1 MALTEEQIKIVI
13 AAELRKQGFDKA
25 QKATTSLE
33 KSFKRLGFT
42 IATTFSATKIIQFTN
57 KSVRAFADED
67 RAIRAL
73 SGTLNNLGLAFEGA
87 NTEDFIAQLQKTAA
101 VSDSELR
108 PAFQTLANATLDVA
122 KSQKLLGLALDISA
136 ATGKD
141 LQAIVTGL
149 TKAYLKD
156 TSSLARLNLGL
167 TDAELKTMSFAEA
180 QAILTERFSGQAA
193 AAADSYEGKIRKLN
207 IAFDEASE
215 TVGKKVIRSL
225 ELLGNGDF
233 DKILDAIG
241 TAADKVGNAFI
252 RMSYGIQKV
261 KALLRGDFASIAKLQ
276 EAMNIEL
283 GGYGSRLG
291 APGALSKMK
300 QQITLQTKL
309 ERDRA
314 KAAALALKREKEQ
327 QALKRAGTVFDM
339 ENIQIV
345 AALQGRINEEQRI
358 RLTALLA
365 INNGNAEAAEK
376 LSRAVLALNA
386 ASFASLGVTMTAADT
401 VDTLILKVINAQ
413 ARLALVNSGIATI
426 PKAKN
431 PFEDWPDIMAKILSQ
446 LDAITS
452 KIKNVGTVGGAAAA
466 AAGAQATGVA
476 ASQGTTTMPKAK
488 TDYVRIGT
496 QLFPR
501 ITYDPQDLPGFTE
514 PSPASISQPQW
525 VTDLFQG
532 VDYRTAND
540 IPPTVVVNVAGSVV
554 TQQDLTTSI
563 LNNMYTYQKGGGRV
577 TYATA
582 QI

>member
-25 QKATTSLE
+25 QKATSSLE

-141 LQAIVTGL
+141 LQTIVTGL

-241 TAADKVGNAFI
+241 TAADKVGNGFI

-339 ENIQIV
+339 EKIQII
-345 AALQGRINEEQRI
+345 AALQGRIDEEQRL

-365 INNGNAEAAEK
+365 INSENAEAAEK

-413 ARLALVNSGIATI
+413 AKLALVNSGIATI

-431 PFEDWPDIMAKILSQ
+431 PFEDWPDIMATILAQIAAIKSS
-446 LDAITS
+446 LDFKATFDVKAPPPVAPSTIS
-452 KIKNVGTVGGAAAA
+452 SSGQNPPKRGWIKVGNTWINPK
-466 AAGAQATGVA
+466 
-476 ASQGTTTMPKAK
+476 TTISPE
-488 TDYVRIGT
+488 
-496 QLFPR
+496 
-501 ITYDPQDLPGFTE
+501 DLPDYKDPNPIIET
-514 PSPASISQPQW
+514 PSWI
-525 VTDLFQG
+525 TDLFQG
-532 VDYRTAND
+532 VDYRDTND

-563 LNNMYTYQKGGGRV
+563 LNNMYTYQKAGGRV